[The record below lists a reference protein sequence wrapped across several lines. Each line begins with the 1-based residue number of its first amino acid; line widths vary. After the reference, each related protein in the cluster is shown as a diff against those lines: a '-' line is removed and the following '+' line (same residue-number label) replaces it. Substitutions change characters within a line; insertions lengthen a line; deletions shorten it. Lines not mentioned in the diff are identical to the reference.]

1 MKRREFFKLAGG
13 AAVWPLAARAQQAM
27 PVIGFLS
34 SRSPGESAHLVT
46 AFRGGLTESG
56 FVEGQNMVIAFRWAE
71 GHYDRLPSLAID
83 LVNSRVAVIV
93 TAGGPLPASAAKSA
107 TPTIPIVFTA
117 TTDPVQLGLVENLNR
132 PGGNVTGMG
141 SFSSATGGKR
151 LGLLHELV
159 TTARVI
165 GVLVNPGQN
174 HSE

>member
-13 AAVWPLAARAQQAM
+13 AAVWPLAALAQQAM

-93 TAGGPLPASAAKSA
+93 TAGGPLPASRPPSKPQSR
-107 TPTIPIVFTA
+107 P
-117 TTDPVQLGLVENLNR
+117 LV
-132 PGGNVTGMG
+132 P
-141 SFSSATGGKR
+141 
-151 LGLLHELV
+151 
-159 TTARVI
+159 
-165 GVLVNPGQN
+165 
-174 HSE
+174 

>member
-93 TAGGPLPASAAKSA
+93 TAGVGSHVGDPNDSDCLHCDDRPGPTRFGREPKSA
-107 TPTIPIVFTA
+107 GGQR
-117 TTDPVQLGLVENLNR
+117 DRNGL
-132 PGGNVTGMG
+132 
-141 SFSSATGGKR
+141 
-151 LGLLHELV
+151 
-159 TTARVI
+159 I
-165 GVLVNPGQN
+165 
-174 HSE
+174 